1 MRGQKYFSV
10 ALASVISTG
19 DPKTVSVQT
28 GKFLRLPFSGQ
39 LQRERKSRSRK
50 AQISLNSVHPSR
62 SFGLLTIFLT
72 LWGNPYNCQHSL
84 SAETSMKKFP
94 SLIPG
99 ELTGYE
105 LKMILS

>member
-39 LQRERKSRSRK
+39 LQRERKSRSK
-50 AQISLNSVHPSR
+50 SANQPKFSTSLKIFR
-62 SFGLLTIFLT
+62 SFDDIFNIM
-72 LWGNPYNCQHSL
+72 GKS
-84 SAETSMKKFP
+84 
-94 SLIPG
+94 I
-99 ELTGYE
+99 
-105 LKMILS
+105 